1 MSRKQFLKKI
11 LVPVDGSSPSLMA
24 QRTAANIA
32 KKTGA
37 SVTAFH
43 MLQEL
48 NIGYTLP
55 STLRD
60 ELIDSVE
67 QHANQI
73 ETNALALF
81 KREKVDADVSRLKGA
96 DAADAILKLS
106 QKNYDLIVMGASGED
121 ISDPNLLGSVTKKVM
136 RHTKLPTVITKNA
149 SPLSKI
155 LVCTD
160 GSKNSAVA
168 LNYAVELSK
177 QAGSKLTL
185 LSVVEQRIRDL
196 SPETAKKAGEKII
209 QNTVKT
215 ARIKELKLDELVKFG
230 PAANT
235 ITEVAKEG
243 NYDLIVMGSRGLG
256 TVSRFLIGS
265 VSDNVCHKAECSV
278 LIIPTGT

>member
-1 MSRKQFLKKI
+1 MSPRQFLKKI

-48 NIGYTLP
+48 NLGYTLP
-55 STLRD
+55 TTLRD

-81 KREKVDADVSRLKGA
+81 KREKVEADVSRLKGA

-106 QKNYDLIVMGASGED
+106 EKNYDLIVMGASGED
-121 ISDPNLLGSVTKKVM
+121 ILDPNLLGSVTKKVM
-136 RHTKLPTVITKNA
+136 RHTKLPTLITKNTRL
-149 SPLSKI
+149 LSKI

-160 GSKNSAVA
+160 GSKNAVLA
-168 LNYAVELSK
+168 LNYAAELSK

-185 LSVVEQRIRDL
+185 LSVVEKKIRDL
-196 SPETAKKAGEKII
+196 SPETAKKAGEQII
-209 QNTVKT
+209 QNTVK
-215 ARIKELKLDELVKFG
+215 AAGKKERKLDELVKFG

-243 NYDLIVMGSRGLG
+243 NYDLIVMGSRGSG
-256 TVSRFLIGS
+256 AVSRFLIGS

-278 LIIPTGT
+278 LIVPTGT